1 MENIFIKIIE
11 TSIIGTISGLIILLL
26 RVILKNKI
34 NRRWIYLLWIIVII
48 KLMVPFGPKSNLSIF
63 NSFNNI
69 KISTNTNSNVNTNI
83 NSYINTESD
92 YVNNNDN
99 TTNNIDTPKYNSK
112 ETDKFNIMNFMSNIW
127 CVTFVTLSVVFLST
141 YFIMKNKI
149 KQSCF
154 TYDKKLKEIL
164 IKYKNKLK
172 IKADVNI
179 IVNDYIKTPAII
191 GIFKPTI
198 LIPINTEQLES
209 KELEY
214 IFIHELAHLKRKDN
228 IINFLLTINQCIHW
242 FNPFIWYMSKIIRQD
257 MELATDELVLSTI
270 NHDEYKN
277 YGLTI
282 LNISSN
288 LNKYKTNTRIL
299 CMSNDKKDLE
309 DRILN
314 IKFLEKINKRKA
326 IYTIVGVIL
335 VTLMGIFIIT
345 SPENNKQSNTELSK
359 MQNLYFE
366 LVSALDEKNIDSN
379 EVKSIIV
386 NSGLE
391 GITEKS
397 EIIDLKNKTEH
408 IEVSL
413 NDKKNVYG
421 IKYKNDKN
429 IGLSYENPKVA
440 TEIGNEDKYSI
451 SLDNLSASNL
461 EKVINNLDSDI
472 SQNKLFNSYI
482 EILKLSESDKLTKE
496 KVLKINPNLTQ
507 PKGKNQLQNV
517 LSSSDDHYRLSSVY
531 NGDNELLYISFN
543 NKDYSMI
550 FDLYFKKSYSNKA
563 YFKMKNK
570 DTQRDMLK
578 KMY

>member
-1 MENIFIKIIE
+1 MENIFITVIE
-11 TSIIGTISGLIILLL
+11 TSIIGTIAGLIILLL

-69 KISTNTNSNVNTNI
+69 KIATNTNSNVNTNI

-92 YVNNNDN
+92 YVNNNDK

-127 CVTFVTLSVVFLST
+127 FITFVTLSVVFLST

-242 FNPFIWYMSKIIRQD
+242 FNPFVWYMSKIIRQD

-314 IKFLEKINKRKA
+314 IK
-326 IYTIVGVIL
+326 
-335 VTLMGIFIIT
+335 
-345 SPENNKQSNTELSK
+345 
-359 MQNLYFE
+359 
-366 LVSALDEKNIDSN
+366 LDEKNIDSN

-408 IEVSL
+408 IEVRL
-413 NDKKNVYG
+413 NDKKNVSG
-421 IKYKNDKN
+421 IEYKNDKN
-429 IGLSYENPKVA
+429 IVLSYTNPNVA
-440 TEIGNEDKYSI
+440 TEIGNEDKYNI

-461 EKVINNLDSDI
+461 EKVINNLDSHI

-482 EILKLSESDKLTKE
+482 EVLKLSESDKLTKE
-496 KVLKINPNLTQ
+496 KVLKIDPNLTQ

-550 FDLYFKKSYSNKA
+550 FDLHFKKSYSNKA
-563 YFKMKNK
+563 YFKMKNE

-578 KMY
+578 KIY